1 VLLPQPDARPLGRA
15 YQPFMLAGS
24 PLTNRF
30 IVLRPTFSPYAVMRP
45 PPPFGA
51 VLPIHTPTTISG
63 L

>member
-1 VLLPQPDARPLGRA
+1 M
-15 YQPFMLAGS
+15 FAGS

-30 IVLRPTFSPYAVMRP
+30 ITLRPTFSPKAVMRP

-51 VLPIHTPTTISG
+51 VLPTHTPTTISG